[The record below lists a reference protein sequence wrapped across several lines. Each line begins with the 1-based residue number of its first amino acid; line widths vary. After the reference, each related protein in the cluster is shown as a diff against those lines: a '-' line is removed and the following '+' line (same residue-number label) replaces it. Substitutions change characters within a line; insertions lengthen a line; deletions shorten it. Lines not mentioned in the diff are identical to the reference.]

1 MRNVGG
7 LREHG
12 GQGRLPGGVV
22 PELRGKRGH
31 SLDPK
36 AGGALQ
42 VQCSVGSH
50 GLAENPERFQGT
62 CSLKPLGRV

>member
-36 AGGALQ
+36 AGGAPCR
-42 VQCSVGSH
+42 CSAAW
-50 GLAENPERFQGT
+50 GLMA
-62 CSLKPLGRV
+62 